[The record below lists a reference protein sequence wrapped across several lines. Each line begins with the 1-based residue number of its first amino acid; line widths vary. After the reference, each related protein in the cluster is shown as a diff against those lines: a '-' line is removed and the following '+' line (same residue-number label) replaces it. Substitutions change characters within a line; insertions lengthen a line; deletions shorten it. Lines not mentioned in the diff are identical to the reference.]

1 MKVGKAIEHLQK
13 LSPNDEIFITWFD
26 KKEFEFEFEDWSDLP
41 ESLTPIP
48 NDKWLKIV
56 EGTENDDRIAEAIT
70 ESMRFDFNVL
80 YKEYQETAIPI
91 EMEQEL
97 WDIEGEN
104 NVTTTKDD

>member
-1 MKVGKAIEHLQK
+1 MQVSKAIEHLKK
-13 LSPNDEIFITWFD
+13 LNPNDEIFITWFD
-26 KKEFEFEFEDWSDLP
+26 KKEFEYEFEDWSDLP
-41 ESLTPIP
+41 ESLTPIS

-70 ESMRFDFNVL
+70 DSMRFDFNVL

-91 EMEQEL
+91 EVEQEL

-104 NVTTTKDD
+104 NVATQKDD